1 MAVPRLAVLPE
12 PGPGRREEI
21 TAMAP
26 RLRLAVLA
34 GLLARAGAIGAAP
47 VVAAWNFDESADAR
61 IFTDAGPRGL
71 NVQRHEG
78 VEITA
83 GLKGNALRPT
93 KAASEGSLAGAALS
107 GLEVGAAVAAGDLSP
122 GNRRW
127 RLSAV
132 VRLDLDATNEGV
144 LYELAVQAP
153 GETPLVFSVA
163 VSPSEN
169 AFVIRCLGRAMSA
182 AADASAVRVAF
193 PNPGGPP
200 HGEAVARTLLLVAAD
215 PLPRGRWFRAELDFA
230 GGNTV
235 TLRVDGAPAAAATV
249 TGGWETMPAE
259 FPARL
264 SLGADRTGRQPFPG
278 AIDELAIL
286 TDPDER

>member
-1 MAVPRLAVLPE
+1 MAR
-12 PGPGRREEI
+12 
-21 TAMAP
+21 
-26 RLRLAVLA
+26 RLRLAIIA
-34 GLLARAGAIGAAP
+34 GLLAQAGAISAAP

-71 NVQRHEG
+71 NLQRREG
-78 VEITA
+78 VEIIA

-127 RLSAV
+127 SLSAV
-132 VRLDLDATNEGV
+132 VRLDLDAANEGV

-169 AFVIRCLGRAMSA
+169 AFVVRCLGRALSA

-200 HGEAVARTLLLVAAD
+200 HGEAVARTLFLVAAE
-215 PLPRGRWFRAELDFA
+215 PLPRERWFRAELDIA
-230 GGNTV
+230 GGNTL
-235 TLRVDGAPAAAATV
+235 TLRVDGTPAAAATV
-249 TGGWETMPAE
+249 TGGLETLPAE

-264 SLGADRTGRQPFPG
+264 SLGADRKGSQPFPG
-278 AIDELAIL
+278 VIDELSL
-286 TDPDER
+286 RTDPDER